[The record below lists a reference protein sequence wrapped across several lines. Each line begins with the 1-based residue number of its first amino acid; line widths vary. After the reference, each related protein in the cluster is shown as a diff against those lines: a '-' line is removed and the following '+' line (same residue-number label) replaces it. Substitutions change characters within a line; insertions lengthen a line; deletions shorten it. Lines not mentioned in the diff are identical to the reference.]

1 MITFKDNSL
10 MHIKSCPET
19 VVVCKLQTCCWG
31 WSHSS
36 FSSLR
41 YWALFYGPEWPQI
54 YDPFASTSW
63 LLGLQVWA
71 TMPSSLPLQLDL
83 RDEDIKTQWATPR
96 SGAWALSGP
105 SLLMWKIQKN
115 QLLRWQL
122 KQLSFTPN
130 RTVWHLNRMWGACKT
145 PRPTPS
151 WKELY

>member
-1 MITFKDNSL
+1 MCMNTFTYTCTGIEKKKSHRL
-10 MHIKSCPET
+10 LTLSFCLFVLSFWVKVSCPRPTYELLCT
-19 VVVCKLQTCCWG
+19 EE
-31 WSHSS
+31 WS
-36 FSSLR
+36 
-41 YWALFYGPEWPQI
+41 WIP
-54 YDPFASTSW
+54 DPPSQV
-63 LLGLQVWA
+63 LGLQVWA
-71 TMPSSLPLQLDL
+71 TMPSSLPRQLDL

-96 SGAWALSGP
+96 SGAWVLSGS

-115 QLLRWQL
+115 QILRWQL